1 MFKNEKLYSSIIDKK
16 KNSSNSKA
24 KINWRNVNKSRSGTI
39 KITPSSCLLIFFVE
53 KISAIIGNSNKKM
66 FSKYITE
73 EKETSM
79 AVSNSFVI
87 ELLEL
92 RVFFEA
98 MYSLKDAHPAK
109 KSAEDAKILI
119 SKCSTGKLNNIMG
132 YKNK

>member
-1 MFKNEKLYSSIIDKK
+1 MLENEKLNSSIIDKK
-16 KNSSNSKA
+16 KKGSNSKA
-24 KINWRNVNKSRSGTI
+24 KINWRHVNKIRSGTI
-39 KITPSSCLLIFFVE
+39 KITPSSCLLIFFLE
-53 KISAIIGNSNKKM
+53 NISASRGNINKIM

-79 AVSNSFVI
+79 VVSKSFVI
-87 ELLEL
+87 EFEEL
-92 RVFFEA
+92 REFFEA

-109 KSAEDAKILI
+109 KSVEEAKILI

>member
-24 KINWRNVNKSRSGTI
+24 KINWRNVNKIRSGTI
-39 KITPSSCLLIFFVE
+39 KITPSSCLLIFFLE
-53 KISAIIGNSNKKM
+53 NISASRGNSNKKM

-79 AVSNSFVI
+79 VVSKSFVI
-87 ELLEL
+87 ELEEL
-92 RVFFEA
+92 REFFEA
-98 MYSLKDAHPAK
+98 MCSLKDAHPAK
-109 KSAEDAKILI
+109 KSVEEAKILI
-119 SKCSTGKLNNIMG
+119 SKWSTGKLNNIIG

>member
-24 KINWRNVNKSRSGTI
+24 KINWWNVNKIRGGTI

>member
-24 KINWRNVNKSRSGTI
+24 KINWRNVNKIRSGTI
-39 KITPSSCLLIFFVE
+39 KITPSSCLLIFFLE
-53 KISAIIGNSNKKM
+53 NISASRGNSNKKM

-79 AVSNSFVI
+79 VVSKSFVI
-87 ELLEL
+87 ELEEL
-92 RVFFEA
+92 REFFEA
-98 MYSLKDAHPAK
+98 MYSLKDAQPAK
-109 KSAEDAKILI
+109 KSVEEAKILI
-119 SKCSTGKLNNIMG
+119 SKWSTGKLNNIIG